1 MLVPL
6 NQACIILSLNGYD
19 YGEVGGVGCDYDDG
33 DGDDDIGD
41 YDDDLMMMIMIMIML
56 MMVFLVFEII
66 SPSGILCFGS

>member
-41 YDDDLMMMIMIMIML
+41 YDDDADADDHDHDHADDG
-56 MMVFLVFEII
+56 V
-66 SPSGILCFGS
+66 PSF

>member
-41 YDDDLMMMIMIMIML
+41 YDDDADDDDHDHDHADDG
-56 MMVFLVFEII
+56 V
-66 SPSGILCFGS
+66 PSF